1 QTAGNQKINS
11 CISYNFGTVQHKKI
25 NQLPVKHYTD
35 DPVKDSQK
43 STHSQCPSGILCG
56 SLWSVCTQAL
66 TDIHLSP
73 NTGNCGKSIGKP
85 HKHSRCTYCSHCTA
99 SQTPDPYHI
108 HKVISH
114 LYQRS

>member
-1 QTAGNQKINS
+1 GCSCHPHPWYRSDSKDQNRIQNKIQYKTYSGHTESSHCISHCRQNTSQHLVKKREHNQTAGNQKINS

-56 SLWSVCTQAL
+56 SLWSV
-66 TDIHLSP
+66 
-73 NTGNCGKSIGKP
+73 
-85 HKHSRCTYCSHCTA
+85 
-99 SQTPDPYHI
+99 
-108 HKVISH
+108 
-114 LYQRS
+114 